1 MSTMPRLVSPLA
13 ASLFALILIATPA
26 ASAARRPAPAQTT
39 AAQTSP
45 AQTTVAELLALQQAD
60 QRVADIAWRLA
71 AGGGELCRQQNAA
84 LGITLH
90 DAAQYTAEVR
100 AAAQQAF
107 GFSGSSPSVLAV
119 AKGSPAALAG
129 VRPNDVLLAVGG
141 VEIGGTLPDPA
152 SSTARMARYDPINH
166 AMRALEDL
174 PAGLAVHVSLLR
186 KKQNLSIF
194 ILPRTVCRSRV
205 ELAPGP
211 AVQAN
216 ANGLVAQVSGGMVEW
231 AASDDELALVI
242 GHEMAHNLLG
252 HQDRITQGK
261 LTRGLLRGY
270 GRRGRELRDME
281 RAADR
286 LGTQL
291 AARAGYAYRL
301 APQFWERLSRRAGL
315 GALWATTHPSAANR
329 REHLEA
335 VVREIDQGTL

>member
-1 MSTMPRLVSPLA
+1 MTPLRFFSIALLGLSLLASPSA
-13 ASLFALILIATPA
+13 D
-26 ASAARRPAPAQTT
+26 AARRSKADQTG
-39 AAQTSP
+39 
-45 AQTTVAELLALQQAD
+45 VRELLALQETD
-60 QRVADIAWRLA
+60 QRVADIGWRLA
-71 AGGGELCRQQNAA
+71 ASGGDLCRQQSAA
-84 LGITLH
+84 LGLTLH
-90 DAAQYTAEVR
+90 DAAQYTGTVR

-107 GFSGSSPSVLAV
+107 GFSGSYPSVLAV

-141 VEIGGTLPDPA
+141 DEFGGSLPASA
-152 SSTARMARYDPINH
+152 SSTPREARYDPVDR
-166 AMRALEDL
+166 AMRAVEEV
-174 PAGLAVHVSLLR
+174 PAGLAVHLSLLR
-186 KKQNLSIF
+186 KDQQISIF
-194 ILPRTVCRSRV
+194 VLPRTVCRSRV

-216 ANGLVAQVSGGMVEW
+216 ANGMVAQISGGMAAW

-261 LTRGLLRGY
+261 LTKGLLRGY
-270 GRRGRELRDME
+270 GRRGRELREME

-291 AARAGYAYRL
+291 AARAGFDYRI
-301 APQFWERLSRRAGL
+301 APQFWERLARRSGL
-315 GALWATTHPSAANR
+315 GAIWATTHPSAANR

-335 VVREIDQGTL
+335 VVREIDQGQL

>member
-13 ASLFALILIATPA
+13 ASLFALILLAPPA
-26 ASAARRPAPAQTT
+26 ASAARRAAP
-39 AAQTSP
+39 AQTSP

-71 AGGGELCRQQNAA
+71 AGGGELCRQQSAG
-84 LGITLH
+84 LGLTLH
-90 DAAQYTAEVR
+90 DAAQYSGEVR

-129 VRPNDVLLAVGG
+129 VRLNDVLLAVGG

-152 SSTARMARYDPINH
+152 SSTARMARYDPVDR

-261 LTRGLLRGY
+261 LTKGLLRGY